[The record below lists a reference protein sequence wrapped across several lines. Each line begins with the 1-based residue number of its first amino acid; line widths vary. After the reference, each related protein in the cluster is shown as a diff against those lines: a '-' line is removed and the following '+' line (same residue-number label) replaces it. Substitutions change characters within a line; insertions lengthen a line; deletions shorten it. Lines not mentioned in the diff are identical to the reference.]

1 MLVLSRNPEEAIMI
15 GDEVEIT
22 VLEVRGDKVRLGIR
36 APAEIP
42 VHRKEVYEA
51 MKRANVEA
59 ASPNESALKQAM
71 LILRGR
77 RKDSK
82 KEKDQGGVGNHG
94 YQNK

>member
-42 VHRKEVYEA
+42 VHRKEVYQA
-51 MKRANVEA
+51 MKEANVEA
-59 ASPNESALKQAM
+59 ASPNDGALQQAM

-77 RKDSK
+77 RKREEK
-82 KEKDQGGVGNHG
+82 ARVKEG
-94 YQNK
+94 